1 MCGIIGLL
9 HFEKQRPVDEVVLK
23 SMTDIIEHRGPDGE
37 DFFVENEIGLGHR
50 SLSIIDLS
58 SRYQPMFSDDKQK
71 VTVFMEKYITIFNY
85 VKN

>member
-9 HFEKQRPVDEVVLK
+9 HFDNLRKTEKRVLK
-23 SMTDIIEHRGPDGE
+23 SITDITEHRGPDGE

-50 SLSIIDLS
+50 RLSIIDLS

-71 VTVFMEKYITIFNY
+71 VIVLMEKYITIFNY